1 MFLSASAADLK
12 MKFLL
17 LVTLFGRF
25 VAGARNLE
33 RGDGGGGKASPATW
47 GVSETTSAQWYTPT
61 LPPWTPSSSW
71 PHSKSETCPAQTTLI
86 VTKTITDTKT
96 TTTTIGTPICG
107 GGTTYM
113 NYTTTYITSGCC
125 DCSKPSVPT
134 SCSTQ
139 SICTSQTCPACP
151 TLCTSCS
158 PGYTSTTTITTCCNA
173 SCPTAVC
180 ETILSGVVYRRS
192 EAYGQLEVI
201 ASHTEYA
208 LPILILLIL
217 FGLLTLLALAWL
229 IWKMS
234 PRRKRGT
241 CVTCGRPV
249 RECICGT

>member
-1 MFLSASAADLK
+1 

-25 VAGARNLE
+25 VASARNLE
-33 RGDGGGGKASPATW
+33 RGEGGGGKTSPETW
-47 GVSETTSAQWYTPT
+47 GAGKTTSAQWYTPT
-61 LPPWTPSSSW
+61 LPPWTPS
-71 PHSKSETCPAQTTLI
+71 KSETCPAQTTLI
-86 VTKTITDTKT
+86 VTKTVYTGSVKTITDTTT

-107 GGTTYM
+107 GGITYM

-125 DCSKPSVPT
+125 NCSKPSVPT

-139 SICTSQTCPACP
+139 STCTSQTCPACM
-151 TLCTSCS
+151 SCS
-158 PGYTSTTTITTCCNA
+158 PGYTSTTTVCCDV
-173 SCPTAVC
+173 SCPTAIC

-234 PRRKRGT
+234 PRRKMGT